1 MKIALHQI
9 DPIVGSPKHN
19 LNRVISFVKK
29 TEADVHLFGELT
41 LTGYYAQDI
50 FLNQG
55 IQNIVKDCLGKMDVF
70 ASANSI
76 RIGVGFSKTNE
87 ATCQKSLF
95 NTFGLFGD
103 NAFTQNKVC
112 LPNYKEF
119 DESRWFQAGDI
130 DQVHVRKI
138 GDEYFGFLICE
149 DGWNSPHG
157 GLPEKYRLYESDL
170 YEKLFVEAKH
180 LGVKLSAFIN
190 ISASPDYLGKQKIRV
205 EMFSRVAKHYNTPLV
220 FVNLVGAQ
228 DELVF
233 GGRSFVLN
241 ANGGLV
247 LELKGFVEDSM
258 VIDTT
263 KINNMPVI
271 YQGYDSMQELDEMI
285 GCYLKGYFRKAGLS
299 DKKAILGLS
308 GGKDSTAVAVA
319 LKRHLG
325 ADKVVGVMMPYKLGK
340 YTARLSKQIAE
351 RLAVGLGI
359 EVREVVIDD
368 MVEPVITTLN
378 LRTDSLAHQNVQ
390 ARVRANVLWA
400 IANEEN
406 GIVINTT
413 NFSEAAV
420 GYGTIGGDLLGLP
433 LIASIPATMVIK
445 YLEWLKENGEE
456 ALDWEM
462 INRPPSAELIPGQL
476 DADELGDYEYI
487 DPILESLRMNYGDN
501 QIVRD
506 QLLNKKEKQY
516 IKYWSD
522 TDKFDDKLRFL
533 SRKLINQSEFKRWY
547 YNRTPQLT
555 PFSWLRWKWPLA
567 NSEMNNQWEPLT

>member
-1 MKIALHQI
+1 M
-9 DPIVGSPKHN
+9 VS
-19 LNRVISFVKK
+19 
-29 TEADVHLFGELT
+29 ADLHLFGELS
-41 LTGYYAQDI
+41 LTGYYAQDV
-50 FLNQG
+50 FFNTSVQREVENCLVELE
-55 IQNIVKDCLGKMDVF
+55 NISRETCQ
-70 ASANSI
+70 
-76 RIGVGFSKTNE
+76 RIGIGFPGNNVNTN
-87 ATCQKSLF
+87 QKPLF
-95 NTFGLFGD
+95 NTFGLFGE
-103 NAFTQNKVC
+103 NGFLQNKVC
-112 LPNYKEF
+112 LPTYKEF
-119 DESRWFQAGDI
+119 DENRWFQSGD
-130 DQVHVRKI
+130 DKQVHVRQI
-138 GDEYFGFLICE
+138 GDEYVGFLICE
-149 DGWNSPHG
+149 DGWNSPYG
-157 GLPEKYRLYESDL
+157 GLPEKYRLYEADL
-170 YEKLFVEAKH
+170 YEKLFEEAKT
-180 LGVKLSAFIN
+180 LGVRLSAFIN
-190 ISASPDYLGKQKIRV
+190 ISASPDYIGKQKIRV
-205 EMFSRVAKHYNTPLV
+205 EVFSRVAKHYKTPLV

-233 GGRSFVLN
+233 GGRSFVIN
-241 ANGGLV
+241 ANGELV
-247 LELKGFVEDSM
+247 LELKGFVEDS
-258 VIDTT
+258 IIINTQ
-263 KINNMPVI
+263 KINSMPVI
-271 YQGYDSMQELDEMI
+271 YRGYDSMQELDEMI
-285 GCYLKGYFRKAGLS
+285 GCYLKGYFRKAGLN

-567 NSEMNNQWEPLT
+567 NAEMNNQSEPLI